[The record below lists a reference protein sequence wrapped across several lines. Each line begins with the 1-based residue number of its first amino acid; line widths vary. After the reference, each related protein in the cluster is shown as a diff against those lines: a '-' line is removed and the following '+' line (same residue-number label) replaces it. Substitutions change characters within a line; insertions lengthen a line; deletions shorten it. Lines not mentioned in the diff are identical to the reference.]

1 MPDLN
6 DLFYFAQV
14 VENGGFAPA
23 GRVLGLPKSKLSRR
37 IALLEER
44 LGVRLIHRTTRQ
56 FSVTDIGQT
65 YYEHCKAMLVEADAA
80 QDSVEAVRA
89 EPRGVI
95 RMACPITLLHVH
107 VGRMLSNFLAEY
119 PLVTLQLEATNR
131 SVDLVGESMD
141 LAIRVRPP
149 PLPDSDLV
157 LSVLADRGQCL
168 VAAPA
173 LADRFGMPSSPA
185 ELNAWPSLGLGQ
197 LHNAQTWTLTGPEGA
212 RVSLTHNPRYV
223 TSDMVALRQA
233 AITGIGVVQ
242 LPMLMVQEQLR
253 SGALIRVLPQWL
265 PQREIIHAVYPHRR
279 GLLPAV
285 RTLLDFLGQ
294 EFRNIDED

>member
-1 MPDLN
+1 MRDLN

-23 GRVLGLPKSKLSRR
+23 GRSLGLPKSKLSRR

-65 YYEHCKAMLVEADAA
+65 YYEHCKAMLVEAEAA
-80 QDSVEAVRA
+80 QESVEAVRA

-107 VGRMLSNFLAEY
+107 IGRMLSDFLAEY
-119 PLVTLQLEATNR
+119 PLVTLQLEGTNR
-131 SVDLVGESMD
+131 TVDLVGEAMD

-149 PLPDSDLV
+149 PLQDSDLV
-157 LSVLADRGQCL
+157 LTVLADRGQCL

-173 LADRFGMPSSPA
+173 LVGRLGTPNSPA

-197 LHNAQTWTLTGPEGA
+197 LHNPQVWSLTGPDGA
-212 RVSLTHNPRYV
+212 HVSLAHHPRYV

-233 AITGIGVVQ
+233 AMNGIGVVQ

-253 SGALIRVLPQWL
+253 SGALVRVLPQWS
-265 PQREIIHAVYPHRR
+265 PKREIIHAVYPHRR

-285 RTLLDFLGQ
+285 RALLDFLSR
-294 EFRNIDED
+294 EFRSIEEE